1 MGLVR
6 QLTRQLTFAKS
17 SKVAPDRTQGSC
29 VAKKR
34 GGVDV
39 DGLTREDWLSGLKV
53 NGRVRC
59 AWLACEEGD

>member
-17 SKVAPDRTQGSC
+17 SKVAPDQDTGL
-29 VAKKR
+29 VR